1 MSLAVGDTGVRHTG
15 SFRVF
20 PAIWASLLPL
30 SESSTVSNCF
40 DDMLALFPLKETIFC
55 QCRGHNW
62 CGSGPNQDCLSAGI
76 TRQAML
82 RTLDPEMVEEFDY
95 KECVSASSLTPMCRL
110 CKIVMPHQADHGCT
124 EISRSHPHQTPYPEI
139 LCNGLIFMLSITAKL
154 SCVYELC
161 TCGGYSMAGQSP
173 HAIEPELEWNPT
185 GGATSHLI

>member
-1 MSLAVGDTGVRHTG
+1 LSLAVGDTGVRHTG

-110 CKIVMPHQADHGCT
+110 CKIVMPHQRIMAVPKYRAH
-124 EISRSHPHQTPYPEI
+124 I
-139 LCNGLIFMLSITAKL
+139 LIGRPTLKCSVMDCF
-154 SCVYELC
+154 SCY
-161 TCGGYSMAGQSP
+161 Q
-173 HAIEPELEWNPT
+173 
-185 GGATSHLI
+185 